1 MMGVAL
7 RLKRRL
13 FSALYLFPP
22 ITQAQARAR
31 SPTLTAVDEYR
42 VSEAQNYLSDA
53 RVLSSP
59 VASASSEAS
68 ESLAMLEFLVVA
80 RQSELLELEKPSQ
93 SERSLA
99 SKSLE
104 SLESTRGAVREA
116 GLKEDIR
123 MALSTKPP
131 KREVCP
137 ALAGIL
143 ATATKG
149 DNWTAQDARIVQ
161 RAQK

>member
-1 MMGVAL
+1 
-7 RLKRRL
+7 
-13 FSALYLFPP
+13 
-22 ITQAQARAR
+22 
-31 SPTLTAVDEYR
+31 
-42 VSEAQNYLSDA
+42 
-53 RVLSSP
+53 
-59 VASASSEAS
+59 
-68 ESLAMLEFLVVA
+68 MLEFLVVA

>member
-7 RLKRRL
+7 RLKRKL
-13 FSALYLFPP
+13 FSAIYLFPLA
-22 ITQAQARAR
+22 QVQARAR
-31 SPTLTAVDEYR
+31 SPTLTAVDKYR
-42 VSEAQNYLSDA
+42 VSEAQNCLSEA

-80 RQSELLELEKPSQ
+80 RQSELLELEKSSQ

-99 SKSLE
+99 SKSLK
-104 SLESTRGAVREA
+104 SLESTGGAVREA
-116 GLKEDIR
+116 GLEEGIG
-123 MALSTKPP
+123 MALSTEPP
-131 KREVCP
+131 EREVCP

-143 ATATKG
+143 ATATEG
-149 DNWTAQDARIVQ
+149 DNWTAQDAGIVR